1 MPYEVR
7 RVRITRIT
15 HSVDFNEL
23 YRNVTIHCPSFSLVR
38 IDKII
43 VSVTRN
49 CIFFLESTLR
59 RNYHVSKLKNKL
71 CIN

>member
-1 MPYEVR
+1 MIRLKY
-7 RVRITRIT
+7 IILYGNQYFCILKILA

-38 IDKII
+38 LDLSQLLYSFWRVGII
-43 VSVTRN
+43 M
-49 CIFFLESTLR
+49 
-59 RNYHVSKLKNKL
+59 SKLIKNKL